1 MKCKAKKVESRLVSY
16 FIWSL
21 RAMLARAAVPHRAM
35 RYVLVLSFVLQEYI
49 NGEIPAASA
58 LREKGMIIMAI

>member
-1 MKCKAKKVESRLVSY
+1 VKCKAKKVESRLVSY

-21 RAMLARAAVPHRAM
+21 RARAAVPHCAM

-49 NGEIPAASA
+49 NGEIPAVSA
-58 LREKGMIIMAI
+58 LREKGMIMMAI